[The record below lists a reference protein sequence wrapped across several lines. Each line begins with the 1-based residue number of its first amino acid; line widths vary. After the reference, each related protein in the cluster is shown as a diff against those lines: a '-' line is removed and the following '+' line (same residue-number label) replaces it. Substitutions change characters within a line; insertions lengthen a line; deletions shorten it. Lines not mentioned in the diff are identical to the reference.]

1 LLFLLAAG
9 RHFIQGLKY
18 AGQECPSARLG
29 FPPVVWLE
37 NATDMMTTG
46 EDYLDELAGF
56 PPKTFPRHFSRRAI
70 RLRLGTALDGTE
82 LKWLYE
88 AAFGA
93 TLCNIA
99 LNGLGGC
106 GGEIKPE
113 REPNRRRLEGEFMAA
128 RDKFYACAGWQVVSP
143 FLRHPVQS
151 TFLRI
156 SVDEVNLAV

>member
-1 LLFLLAAG
+1 
-9 RHFIQGLKY
+9 
-18 AGQECPSARLG
+18 
-29 FPPVVWLE
+29 
-37 NATDMMTTG
+37 MMTAG
-46 EDYLDELAGF
+46 EEYLEELAGF
-56 PPKTFPRHFSRRAI
+56 PPKTFPTHFSRRATK
-70 RLRLGTALDGTE
+70 LRLGTALDGTE

-99 LNGLGGC
+99 INGLGGC

-128 RDKFYACAGWQVVSP
+128 RDKFYACAGWQALPP
-143 FLRHPVQS
+143 FVRHPIQS

-156 SVDEVNLAV
+156 SVNEDNLAV